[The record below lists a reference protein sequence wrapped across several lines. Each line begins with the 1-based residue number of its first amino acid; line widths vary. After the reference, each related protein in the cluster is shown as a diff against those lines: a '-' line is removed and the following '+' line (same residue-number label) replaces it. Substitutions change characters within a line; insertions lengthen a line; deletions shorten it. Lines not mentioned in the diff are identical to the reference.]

1 MAARVGPCN
10 GYIRESRP
18 AKLDFGTRCSMH
30 GAVQGD
36 PDNYISL
43 LSAAQ
48 IETLRHV
55 FEHKNSKEI
64 ARLMNV
70 SPHTVDERVRRS
82 LRKLNVSNRIE
93 AATILARNGVFGQV
107 TPYQPLTYQLDDLGD
122 GPPPADAGPGRS
134 RLWRIFDIG
143 TPFPT
148 ASQPA
153 NRHGLMER
161 IIWPI
166 LIALATILAF
176 SALYSI
182 LVGLGRVL
190 T

>member
-1 MAARVGPCN
+1 MVYAVP
-10 GYIRESRP
+10 
-18 AKLDFGTRCSMH
+18 
-30 GAVQGD
+30 VQGD
-36 PDNYISL
+36 PDNYLSL

-55 FEHKNSKEI
+55 FEHRNSKEI

-70 SPHTVDERVRRS
+70 SPHTVDERVRRA
-82 LRKLNVSNRIE
+82 LKKLNVSNRID
-93 AATILARNGVFGQV
+93 AAKILASNGVFDDV
-107 TPYQPLTYQLDDLGD
+107 TPYQSLTYQLAELGD
-122 GPPPADAGPGRS
+122 APDADEAEPGRGS
-134 RLWRIFDIG
+134 LRQIFDIG
-143 TPFPT
+143 LPFPT
-148 ASQPA
+148 ASQPT

-161 IIWPI
+161 IVWPI
-166 LIALATILAF
+166 LIAFATILAF

>member
-1 MAARVGPCN
+1 M
-10 GYIRESRP
+10 GYALP
-18 AKLDFGTRCSMH
+18 
-30 GAVQGD
+30 VQGD

-64 ARLMNV
+64 ARIMDV
-70 SPHTVDERVRRS
+70 SPHTVDERVRRA
-82 LRKLNVSNRIE
+82 LKKLNVSNRIE
-93 AATILARNGVFGQV
+93 AATILARHGVFDQV
-107 TPYQPLTYQLDDLGD
+107 TPYQPLTYQLIDLGD
-122 GPPPADAGPGRS
+122 AVPADEAGAGRS
-134 RLWRIFDIG
+134 SIRRLFDIG
-143 TPFPT
+143 SPFPT

-166 LIALATILAF
+166 LIAFATILAF

>member
-1 MAARVGPCN
+1 MLYSGP
-10 GYIRESRP
+10 
-18 AKLDFGTRCSMH
+18 
-30 GAVQGD
+30 VQGD

-55 FEHKNSKEI
+55 FEHKNSKQI
-64 ARLMNV
+64 ARIMQV

-82 LRKLNVSNRIE
+82 LKKLNVSNRID
-93 AATILARNGVFGQV
+93 AARILASHGVFDNV
-107 TPYQPLTYQLDDLGD
+107 TPYQSLRYQLGELGD
-122 GPPPADAGPGRS
+122 PGVADDGDAGRS
-134 RLWRIFDIG
+134 AVRRLFDIG
-143 TPFPT
+143 SPFPT

-166 LIALATILAF
+166 LIAFATILAF

>member
-1 MAARVGPCN
+1 MPC
-10 GYIRESRP
+10 R
-18 AKLDFGTRCSMH
+18 
-30 GAVQGD
+30 VQGD

-64 ARLMNV
+64 ARIMDV

-82 LRKLNVSNRIE
+82 IKKLNVSNRVE
-93 AATILARNGVFGQV
+93 AARLLASNGVFDHV
-107 TPYQPLTYQLDDLGD
+107 TPYQSLRYQLAELGE
-122 GPPPADAGPGRS
+122 PPPAADAEEGRS
-134 RLWRIFDIG
+134 SLRRVFDIG
-143 TPFPT
+143 LPFPT
-148 ASQPA
+148 ASQPT

-161 IIWPI
+161 IVWPI

>member
-1 MAARVGPCN
+1 MVYAVP
-10 GYIRESRP
+10 
-18 AKLDFGTRCSMH
+18 
-30 GAVQGD
+30 VQGD
-36 PDNYISL
+36 PDNYLSL

-64 ARLMNV
+64 ARLMDV
-70 SPHTVDERVRRS
+70 SPHTVDERVRRA
-82 LRKLNVSNRIE
+82 LKKLNVSNRID
-93 AATILARNGVFGQV
+93 AAKMLASNGVFDHV
-107 TPYQPLTYQLDDLGD
+107 TPYQSLTYQLAELGD
-122 GPPPADAGPGRS
+122 APSSDEAEPGRGS
-134 RLWRIFDIG
+134 LRQILNIG
-143 TPFPT
+143 LPFPT
-148 ASQPA
+148 ASQPT

-161 IIWPI
+161 IVWPI
-166 LIALATILAF
+166 LIAFATILAF

>member
-1 MAARVGPCN
+1 M
-10 GYIRESRP
+10 
-18 AKLDFGTRCSMH
+18 
-30 GAVQGD
+30 QGD
-36 PDNYISL
+36 PDNFISL

-55 FEHKNSKEI
+55 YEHKNSKQI
-64 ARLMNV
+64 ARIMDV
-70 SPHTVDERVRRS
+70 SPHTVDERVRRI
-82 LRKLNVSNRIE
+82 LKKLNASNRIE
-93 AATILARNGVFGQV
+93 AAHVLARNGVFDHV
-107 TPYQPLTYQLDDLGD
+107 TPYQPLTYQSVDLAD
-122 GPPPADAGPGRS
+122 IPPAPDPDAGRS
-134 RLWRIFDIG
+134 PLRRLFDIG
-143 TPFPT
+143 LPFPT

-166 LIALATILAF
+166 LIAFATILAF

>member
-1 MAARVGPCN
+1 MIHYP
-10 GYIRESRP
+10 RP
-18 AKLDFGTRCSMH
+18 
-30 GAVQGD
+30 VQGD
-36 PDNYISL
+36 PDNYVSL

-64 ARLMNV
+64 ARLMDV

-82 LRKLNVSNRIE
+82 LKKLNVSNRIE
-93 AATILARNGVFGQV
+93 AATILARNGVFEDV
-107 TPYQPLTYQLDDLGD
+107 TPYQPLTYQPGDLAA
-122 GPPPADAGPGRS
+122 PSPADEAEAGQGS
-134 RLWRIFDIG
+134 VWQLLNIG
-143 TPFPT
+143 LPFPT
-148 ASQPA
+148 ASQPV

-166 LIALATILAF
+166 LIAFATILAF

-190 T
+190 G

>member
-1 MAARVGPCN
+1 M
-10 GYIRESRP
+10 
-18 AKLDFGTRCSMH
+18 
-30 GAVQGD
+30 AVQGD
-36 PDNYISL
+36 PDNYLSL

-55 FEHKNSKEI
+55 FEHKNSKQI
-64 ARLMNV
+64 ARIMDV
-70 SPHTVDERVRRS
+70 SPHTVDERVRRA
-82 LRKLNVSNRIE
+82 LKKLNVSNRVD
-93 AATILARNGVFGQV
+93 AARILAVNGVFENV
-107 TPYQPLTYQLDDLGD
+107 TPYQSLTYQPSALGD
-122 GPPPADAGPGRS
+122 EGSPDDADPGRS
-134 RLWRIFDIG
+134 SLRRIFDIG
-143 TPFPT
+143 SPFPT

-166 LIALATILAF
+166 LIAFATILAF

>member
-1 MAARVGPCN
+1 M
-10 GYIRESRP
+10 
-18 AKLDFGTRCSMH
+18 
-30 GAVQGD
+30 QGD

-64 ARLMNV
+64 ARIMDV
-70 SPHTVDERVRRS
+70 SPHTVDERVRRA
-82 LRKLNVSNRIE
+82 LKKLNVSNRIE
-93 AATILARNGVFGQV
+93 AATILARHGVFDQV
-107 TPYQPLTYQLDDLGD
+107 TPYQPLTYQLIDLAAAA
-122 GPPPADAGPGRS
+122 PPDEARVGRS
-134 RLWRIFDIG
+134 SLRRVFDIG
-143 TPFPT
+143 SPFPT

-166 LIALATILAF
+166 LIAFATILAF

-190 T
+190 A

>member
-1 MAARVGPCN
+1 MLYSNPV
-10 GYIRESRP
+10 
-18 AKLDFGTRCSMH
+18 H
-30 GAVQGD
+30 GD

-43 LSAAQ
+43 LSVAQ

-55 FEHKNSKEI
+55 YEHKNSKQI

-82 LRKLNVSNRIE
+82 LKKLNASNRIE
-93 AATILARNGVFGQV
+93 AARILAVHGVFDNV
-107 TPYQPLTYQLDDLGD
+107 TPYQPLTYQLIDLGD
-122 GPPPADAGPGRS
+122 SPAGPDAEPGRS
-134 RLWRIFDIG
+134 SLRRLFDIG
-143 TPFPT
+143 SPFPT

-166 LIALATILAF
+166 LIAFATILAF

-182 LVGLGRVL
+182 LVGLGRVM

>member
-1 MAARVGPCN
+1 MLYSNPV
-10 GYIRESRP
+10 
-18 AKLDFGTRCSMH
+18 H
-30 GAVQGD
+30 GD

-43 LSAAQ
+43 LSVAQ

-55 FEHKNSKEI
+55 YEHKNSKQI

-82 LRKLNVSNRIE
+82 LKKLNASNRIE
-93 AATILARNGVFGQV
+93 AARILAVNGVFDHV
-107 TPYQPLTYQLDDLGD
+107 TPYQPLTYQLIDLGD
-122 GPPPADAGPGRS
+122 APAPPDAEPGRS
-134 RLWRIFDIG
+134 SLRRLLDIG
-143 TPFPT
+143 SPFPT

-166 LIALATILAF
+166 LIAFATILAF

-182 LVGLGRVL
+182 LVGLGRVM

>member
-1 MAARVGPCN
+1 MPYC
-10 GYIRESRP
+10 
-18 AKLDFGTRCSMH
+18 
-30 GAVQGD
+30 VQGD
-36 PDNYISL
+36 PENYLSL

-55 FEHKNSKEI
+55 YEHKNSKEI
-64 ARLMNV
+64 ARLMDV

-82 LRKLNVSNRIE
+82 IKKLNVSNRVE
-93 AATILARNGVFGQV
+93 AARILARNGVFENV
-107 TPYQPLTYQLDDLGD
+107 TPYQPLRYQLVELGD
-122 GPPPADAGPGRS
+122 ASPADDAGAGRS
-134 RLWRIFDIG
+134 SLRRLFDIG
-143 TPFPT
+143 LPFPS
-148 ASQPA
+148 ASQPE

-166 LIALATILAF
+166 LIAFATILAF

>member
-1 MAARVGPCN
+1 MLYSNP
-10 GYIRESRP
+10 
-18 AKLDFGTRCSMH
+18 
-30 GAVQGD
+30 VQGD

-55 FEHKNSKEI
+55 YEHKNSKQI

-70 SPHTVDERVRRS
+70 SPHTVDERVRRV
-82 LRKLNVSNRIE
+82 LKKLNVSNRIE
-93 AATILARNGVFGQV
+93 AACILAVNGVFDHV
-107 TPYQPLTYQLDDLGD
+107 TPYQPLTYQLIDLGD
-122 GPPPADAGPGRS
+122 VSPPPDAEAGRS
-134 RLWRIFDIG
+134 SFRRFFDIG
-143 TPFPT
+143 SPFPT

-166 LIALATILAF
+166 LIAFATILAF

>member
-1 MAARVGPCN
+1 MP
-10 GYIRESRP
+10 
-18 AKLDFGTRCSMH
+18 TR
-30 GAVQGD
+30 VQGD

-43 LSAAQ
+43 LSVAQ

-64 ARLMNV
+64 ARIMDV
-70 SPHTVDERVRRS
+70 SPHTVDERVRRAIK
-82 LRKLNVSNRIE
+82 KLNVSNRVE
-93 AATILARNGVFGQV
+93 AATILARNGVFDQV
-107 TPYQPLTYQLDDLGD
+107 TPYQPLTYQMLDLGGHPLDDE
-122 GPPPADAGPGRS
+122 AGAGRS
-134 RLWRIFDIG
+134 SIRRLFEIG
-143 TPFPT
+143 SPFPT

-166 LIALATILAF
+166 LIAFATILAF

>member
-1 MAARVGPCN
+1 MLYSKPV
-10 GYIRESRP
+10 
-18 AKLDFGTRCSMH
+18 H
-30 GAVQGD
+30 GD

-43 LSAAQ
+43 LSVAQ

-55 FEHKNSKEI
+55 YEHKNSKQI

-82 LRKLNVSNRIE
+82 LKKLNASNRIE
-93 AATILARNGVFGQV
+93 AARILAVNGVFDHV
-107 TPYQPLTYQLDDLGD
+107 TPYQPLTYQLIDLGD
-122 GPPPADAGPGRS
+122 APAPPDAKPGRS
-134 RLWRIFDIG
+134 SLRRLFDIG
-143 TPFPT
+143 SPFPT

-166 LIALATILAF
+166 LIAFATILAF

-182 LVGLGRVL
+182 LVGLGRVM

>member
-1 MAARVGPCN
+1 MPWQ
-10 GYIRESRP
+10 
-18 AKLDFGTRCSMH
+18 
-30 GAVQGD
+30 VQGD

-55 FEHKNSKEI
+55 FEHKNSKQI
-64 ARLMNV
+64 ARIMDV
-70 SPHTVDERVRRS
+70 SPHTVDERVRRA
-82 LRKLNVSNRIE
+82 LKKLNVSNRVE
-93 AATILARNGVFGQV
+93 AARVLAVNGVFENV
-107 TPYQPLTYQLDDLGD
+107 TPYQSLTYQAIDLGD
-122 GPPPADAGPGRS
+122 EPGGGDAGDGRGAMR
-134 RLWRIFDIG
+134 RLLDIG

-166 LIALATILAF
+166 LIAFATILAF

>member
-1 MAARVGPCN
+1 M
-10 GYIRESRP
+10 
-18 AKLDFGTRCSMH
+18 
-30 GAVQGD
+30 QGD

-64 ARLMNV
+64 ARIMNV

-82 LRKLNVSNRIE
+82 IKKLNVSNRVD
-93 AATILARNGVFGQV
+93 AARLLASNGVFDHV
-107 TPYQPLTYQLDDLGD
+107 TPYQPLRYQLAELGEA
-122 GPPPADAGPGRS
+122 PPAADAEAGRS
-134 RLWRIFDIG
+134 SLRRVFDIG
-143 TPFPT
+143 LPFPT
-148 ASQPA
+148 ASQPT

-161 IIWPI
+161 IVWPI

>member
-1 MAARVGPCN
+1 MLYSSPV
-10 GYIRESRP
+10 
-18 AKLDFGTRCSMH
+18 H
-30 GAVQGD
+30 GD

-55 FEHKNSKEI
+55 FEHKNSKQI

-70 SPHTVDERVRRS
+70 SPHTVDERVRRV
-82 LRKLNVSNRIE
+82 LKKLNVSNRTE
-93 AATILARNGVFGQV
+93 AARILAVNGVFDHV
-107 TPYQPLTYQLDDLGD
+107 TPYQPLTYQLFDLGD
-122 GPPPADAGPGRS
+122 RFSADDAGGGRGS
-134 RLWRIFDIG
+134 TRRLFDIG

-166 LIALATILAF
+166 LIAFATILAF

>member
-1 MAARVGPCN
+1 M
-10 GYIRESRP
+10 YYSRP
-18 AKLDFGTRCSMH
+18 M
-30 GAVQGD
+30 QGD

-64 ARLMNV
+64 ARLMDV

-82 LRKLNVSNRIE
+82 LKKLNVSNRVE
-93 AATILARNGVFGQV
+93 AATILARNGVFDDV
-107 TPYQPLTYQLDDLGD
+107 TPYQPLTYQPLHLSDA
-122 GPPPADAGPGRS
+122 PPADEGNPGHGS
-134 RLWRIFDIG
+134 FWQIFNIG
-143 TPFPT
+143 LPFPT
-148 ASQPA
+148 ASQPI

-166 LIALATILAF
+166 LIAFVTILAF

-182 LVGLGRVL
+182 LVGLGRL

>member
-1 MAARVGPCN
+1 M
-10 GYIRESRP
+10 
-18 AKLDFGTRCSMH
+18 
-30 GAVQGD
+30 QGG

-55 FEHKNSKEI
+55 FEHKNSKQI
-64 ARLMNV
+64 ARIMGV

-82 LRKLNVSNRIE
+82 LKKLNVSNRVE
-93 AATILARNGVFGQV
+93 ASRILAAHGAFGDV

-122 GPPPADAGPGRS
+122 DLSDPHADAGRS
-134 RLWRIFDIG
+134 LFRRIFDIG
-143 TPFPT
+143 SPFPT
-148 ASQPA
+148 ASQPV
-153 NRHGLMER
+153 NRHGLLER

-166 LIALATILAF
+166 LIAFATILAF

-190 T
+190 K

>member
-1 MAARVGPCN
+1 
-10 GYIRESRP
+10 
-18 AKLDFGTRCSMH
+18 
-30 GAVQGD
+30 VQGD

-43 LSAAQ
+43 LSVAQ

-64 ARLMNV
+64 ARMMGV

-82 LRKLNVSNRIE
+82 LKKLNVSNRIE
-93 AATILARNGVFGQV
+93 AARILARNGVFDHV
-107 TPYQPLTYQLDDLGD
+107 TPYQPLTYQLIDLG
-122 GPPPADAGPGRS
+122 GPPPADDDDPGRS
-134 RLWRIFDIG
+134 AAGRVFDIG
-143 TPFPT
+143 SPFPT
-148 ASQPA
+148 VSQPS

-166 LIALATILAF
+166 LIAVATILAF

>member
-1 MAARVGPCN
+1 MLYSSP
-10 GYIRESRP
+10 
-18 AKLDFGTRCSMH
+18 
-30 GAVQGD
+30 VQGD

-43 LSAAQ
+43 LSVAQ

-55 FEHKNSKEI
+55 YEHKNSKQI

-70 SPHTVDERVRRS
+70 SPHTVDERVRRV
-82 LRKLNVSNRIE
+82 LKKLNVSNRIE
-93 AATILARNGVFGQV
+93 AARILAINGVFDHV
-107 TPYQPLTYQLDDLGD
+107 TPYQPLTYQLIDLGD
-122 GPPPADAGPGRS
+122 FTPPADADAGCSSLRRP
-134 RLWRIFDIG
+134 FDIG
-143 TPFPT
+143 SPFPT

-166 LIALATILAF
+166 LIAFGTILAF

>member
-1 MAARVGPCN
+1 MLYSNPV
-10 GYIRESRP
+10 
-18 AKLDFGTRCSMH
+18 H
-30 GAVQGD
+30 GD

-43 LSAAQ
+43 LSVAQ

-55 FEHKNSKEI
+55 YEHKNSKQI

-82 LRKLNVSNRIE
+82 LKKLNASSRIE
-93 AATILARNGVFGQV
+93 AARILAVNGVFDHV
-107 TPYQPLTYQLDDLGD
+107 TPYQPLTYQLIDLGD
-122 GPPPADAGPGRS
+122 APAAPDAEPGRS
-134 RLWRIFDIG
+134 SLRRLFDIG
-143 TPFPT
+143 SPFPT

-166 LIALATILAF
+166 LIAFATILAF

-182 LVGLGRVL
+182 LVGLGRVM